1 MRNIKLLIEY
11 DGSKYYG
18 WQKQPKTLTVQ
29 ENIELAINKTT
40 NENVTLFGS
49 GRTDKG
55 VHARGQVANFHTN
68 SRIPANKFRDA
79 LNCVL
84 PDDISIRLSEEVDE
98 SFHSRYS
105 ALGKEYR
112 YLIYNNKIRSP
123 IYRNYSYHV
132 PFNLDMKLMKEAART
147 FAGTHDFKA
156 FMSSGSAVKNTV
168 RTIHNISLEKDRD
181 MIELKVSGNGFLYN
195 MVRIMT
201 GTLIEIGNE
210 RIDCNNV
217 CDIIESKDR
226 TKAGHTAPAQGLYLE
241 KVLY

>member
-1 MRNIKLLIEY
+1 MRNIKLIIEY

-18 WQKQPKTLTVQ
+18 WQKQPNIITVQ
-29 ENIELAINKTT
+29 EDIEVAINRAI
-40 NENVTLFGS
+40 NEDVAIFCS

-55 VHARGQVANFHTN
+55 VHARGQVANFYTN
-68 SRIPANKFRDA
+68 STIPGNKFRDA
-79 LNCVL
+79 LNCAL

-105 ALGKEYR
+105 AIGKEYR
-112 YLIYNNKIRSP
+112 YVIYNNKVRSP
-123 IYRNYSYHV
+123 IHRNYSYHV
-132 PFNLDMKLMKEAART
+132 PFNLDITLMKEAAKI
-147 FAGTHDFKA
+147 FVGTHDFRA

-168 RTIHNISLEKDRD
+168 RTIHNISLEKYGD

-210 RIDCNNV
+210 KKDCNDI

-226 TKAGHTAPAQGLYLE
+226 IKAGHTAPAQGLYLE